1 MEAAGRG
8 TAQDAVDATITFPPR
23 YEQQRM
29 GLLLLRGTVYVTFAS
44 YCDEDPSHGWI
55 LGYRAA
61 DLTRTVGYTDSPDA
75 GTTGNRPGGGGPGGS
90 ETGLTPDAAGPVY
103 VGTGHR
109 PVPPGNGGRDPG
121 HSLPRAGPHG
131 GGPP

>member
-1 MEAAGRG
+1 MKVAARYRRGSGIGSQVPGRDARPGKAGVPPVSIGASARG
-8 TAQDAVDATITFPPR
+8 TAQDAVDATITFTPR

-61 DLTRTVGYTDSPDA
+61 DLTRTVVYTDSPDA
-75 GTTGNRPGGGGPGGS
+75 GTTGNRPGGGGLLES
-90 ETGLTPDAAGPVY
+90 ET
-103 VGTGHR
+103 
-109 PVPPGNGGRDPG
+109 
-121 HSLPRAGPHG
+121 
-131 GGPP
+131 